1 MKTQL
6 TIAAAVLTLAACTPK
21 FYPPQ
26 VATPESY
33 VYGAGFSSDTTG
45 VGERWWELFGDTTL
59 DALVEQALA
68 NNRDVAVAAA
78 RVQQARANL
87 KTVRAQYLPQ
97 IGAEATA
104 EGEYTPETKIVQS
117 YAVEPTLSWELSLF
131 GALRNAKRAA
141 KAEIAA
147 SEWAW
152 RASGSRWPPRSPRP
166 TSRCWSMNA
175 TSRSPA
181 RPSGCGANRPR

>member
-26 VATPESY
+26 IATPESY

-104 EGEYTPETKIVQS
+104 EGEYTPET
-117 YAVEPTLSWELSLF
+117 
-131 GALRNAKRAA
+131 
-141 KAEIAA
+141 
-147 SEWAW
+147 
-152 RASGSRWPPRSPRP
+152 
-166 TSRCWSMNA
+166 
-175 TSRSPA
+175 
-181 RPSGCGANRPR
+181 